1 MSNTIEFQEKK
12 EQKLKVPK
20 MFYYGTGKRKTAI
33 AKVWLFPGKGNIQI
47 NQQTLLQYF
56 KTDLRVDISKSP
68 LIKLNLA
75 DKYDAVIS
83 TLGGGLV
90 AQVDAVKL
98 GFARALLTLNE
109 GFKPELKHFGFLTR
123 DPREKERKK
132 YGNKRARKGKQYRKR

>member
-56 KTDLRVDISKSP
+56 KTDLRIDS
-68 LIKLNLA
+68 
-75 DKYDAVIS
+75 
-83 TLGGGLV
+83 
-90 AQVDAVKL
+90 
-98 GFARALLTLNE
+98 
-109 GFKPELKHFGFLTR
+109 
-123 DPREKERKK
+123 
-132 YGNKRARKGKQYRKR
+132 